1 MLKLRNPTT
10 LKLNDQLV
18 AVILEEHLWYA
29 EQYADLLE
37 DIIAKMESTINART
51 NMIKQR
57 KFLKWTGI
65 LIIFTIALTAIHEAF
80 GLRTTLL
87 VLCFF
92 TRTKA
97 APTTILKELQN
108 TLMYIRFRHNIGWIS
123 TGLNYNDF
131 IKMEATLVALIQ
143 KLQQHPETTTA
154 TTTSAPIFR
163 TKNECIQDLLITFV
177 NKNLSSK
184 GKKGRTLYLEVD

>member
-1 MLKLRNPTT
+1 
-10 LKLNDQLV
+10 V
-18 AVILEEHLWYA
+18 AVIPEEHLWYA
-29 EQYADLLE
+29 EQYTDLQE
-37 DIIAKMESTINART
+37 DTIAKMESTINART

-87 VLCFF
+87 VLCIF

-131 IKMEATLVALIQ
+131 IKMALIQ